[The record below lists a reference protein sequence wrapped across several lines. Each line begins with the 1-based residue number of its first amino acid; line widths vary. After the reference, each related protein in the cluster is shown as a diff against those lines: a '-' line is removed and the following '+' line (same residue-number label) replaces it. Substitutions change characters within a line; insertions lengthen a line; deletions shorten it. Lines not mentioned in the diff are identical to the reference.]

1 MLVRALLRHL
11 RKKAIQ
17 KVTDSDPHLPRAD
30 RSVAQKSPGSYQLVC
45 AVIDDPNSKPLAEPK
60 TCRGRF
66 SRPMGSGL
74 DFLPRARPARVQI
87 NVERIYATL
96 RRRTC
101 LMVHRACR
109 LFRLARPVAAT
120 KVEDSA
126 GRALSAFSVQPS
138 TSERRR

>member
-1 MLVRALLRHL
+1 MF
-11 RKKAIQ
+11 AIQ
-17 KVTDSDPHLPRAD
+17 RPRPPHPPRGLAQ
-30 RSVAQKSPGSYQLVC
+30 SVFSSP
-45 AVIDDPNSKPLAEPK
+45 PRLA
-60 TCRGRF
+60 TF
-66 SRPMGSGL
+66 RPDL
-74 DFLPRARPARVQI
+74 DMVRRVAEAKNALQ
-87 NVERIYATL
+87 YATL

-138 TSERRR
+138 TSERRRH

>member
-74 DFLPRARPARVQI
+74 DFVSRARPA
-87 NVERIYATL
+87 T
-96 RRRTC
+96 RRDQRKAHICDIAPSDLPHGTSGMP
-101 LMVHRACR
+101 LI
-109 LFRLARPVAAT
+109 
-120 KVEDSA
+120 
-126 GRALSAFSVQPS
+126 S
-138 TSERRR
+138 TSAACGRNQS